1 MNAFSGFFA
10 DGRNATRQPAKA
22 MLSPGGLA
30 IYDTGGRQL
39 ALWPYRSLRLV
50 EEVYRD
56 QPVRLRSTAGE
67 GRLSLQDQSILE
79 ALRPHARGL
88 RGGDKRGARMLPR
101 ALAWTGATLATLVGI
116 YFGLPLLAEPI
127 AGLVPRAWEEKL
139 GAAVIRQVATVF
151 GRGGKLVECRAPEGR
166 AALDR
171 LVSRL
176 RAQAETDYVF
186 RVQVV
191 DSPIVNALAA
201 PGGYILVFRGLIDK
215 ANSPEE
221 VAGVLAHEMG
231 HVIERH
237 GTESLI
243 RVQGMKLL
251 LGTVAEG
258 SSIEYGTTLVMLS
271 YGRAAER
278 EADRVG
284 VNLLNRADIRGGGLV
299 GFFRRIGKDAGESGG
314 VMRYLSTHPPTGER
328 AAEIEAR
335 SFGKGD
341 AMGEAEWR
349 ALRSICSIKG

>member
-1 MNAFSGFFA
+1 MQAYSGFFA
-10 DGRNATRQPAKA
+10 DGRQAARQPARA
-22 MLSPGGLA
+22 LLRPNGLA
-30 IYDTGGRQL
+30 ILDSAGKQM

-67 GRLSLQDQSILE
+67 GRLSVHDQSILE
-79 ALRPHARGL
+79 ALRAHTRGL
-88 RGGDKRGARMLPR
+88 KGGDMRGARMLPR
-101 ALAWTGATLATLVGI
+101 AVAWTGATVATLVAL

-127 AGLVPRAWEEKL
+127 AALVPRTWEERL
-139 GAAVIRQVATVF
+139 GAAVVRQVGTLF
-151 GRGGKLVECRAPEGR
+151 GRNGRLVECRAPAGK

-171 LVSRL
+171 LVARL
-176 RAQAETDYVF
+176 VAQAETDYVF

-201 PGGYILVFRGLIDK
+201 PGGYVLIFRGLIDR

-221 VAGVLAHEMG
+221 VAGVLGHEMG

-243 RVQGMKLL
+243 RMQGMKLL

-258 SSIEYGTTLVMLS
+258 GTIEYGTTLLSLS

-284 VNLLNRADIRGGGLV
+284 VALLNRADIRGAGLV
-299 GFFRRIGKDAGESGG
+299 GFFRRVGKESGESGG

-328 AAEIEAR
+328 AAEIEATSIGR
-335 SFGKGD
+335 GD
-341 AMGEAEWR
+341 AMSAAEWQ
-349 ALRSICSIKG
+349 ALRSICSVKG